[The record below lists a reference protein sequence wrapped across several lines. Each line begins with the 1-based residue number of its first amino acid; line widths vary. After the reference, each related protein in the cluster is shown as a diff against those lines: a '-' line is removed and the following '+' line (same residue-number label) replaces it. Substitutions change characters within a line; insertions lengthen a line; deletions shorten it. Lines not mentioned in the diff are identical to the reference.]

1 MQSSD
6 IIQPTAIQAPFAVNG
21 DKNIP
26 NYNATG
32 TETSSLNLGFLP
44 ITSQALDD
52 DGQAPE
58 RPDFNGMFYL
68 STDLRVFLQDG
79 GFITYRDDVASEI
92 GGYPKGAILGFKN
105 ANGFGF
111 VESLKENNQN
121 TNFNTNPSYIDGTNW
136 KYLHLLNV
144 DADITAVNNA
154 INTLSNQ
161 CVKLTGNQAV
171 AGNKTFSGTTS
182 LAATNISGTTSV
194 TGTAN
199 FTGATSVPTV
209 AYTTNSTRAAS
220 TAFVRNFT
228 NNYIKA
234 NWTHTS
240 EATQGSSTA
249 VGTYT
254 ISLTSYLPQTNTN
267 DYYEIYIHA
276 YMSDN
281 SSTKKYCRIFSSTF
295 GTSTN
300 TGISACQLVTGDY
313 ADISVNDFILPVKA
327 NGQIKYIITGG
338 TVDSLIIRFLGYKK
352 LVTLA

>member
-121 TNFNTNPSYIDGTNW
+121 TNFNTNPAYIDGTNW

-144 DADITAVNNA
+144 DADITSINNA

-161 CVKLTGNQAV
+161 CVKLTGNQTV
-171 AGNKTFSGTTS
+171 AGNKSFTGTTSLKATNVSGAFSASSSAAFSGTT
-182 LAATNISGTTSV
+182 T
-194 TGTAN
+194 
-199 FTGATSVPTV
+199 VPTP
-209 AYTTNSTRAAS
+209 AYNTNNTQAAN

-234 NWTHTS
+234 NWQHTS
-240 EATQGSSTA
+240 EATQGSSTSP
-249 VGTYT
+249 GTYT
-254 ISLTSYLPQTNTN
+254 ISLTNYLPQTNTN

-276 YMSDN
+276 YMEDDSQ
-281 SSTKKYCRIFSSTF
+281 TTKYCRIYSSTF
-295 GTSTN
+295 GTTAN
-300 TGISACQLVTGDY
+300 TGANFCQLVVGAY
-313 ADISVNDFILPVKA
+313 ADKCVNDFILPVKA
-327 NGQIKYIITGG
+327 NGQIKYVISGG
-338 TVDSLIIRFLGYKK
+338 TVDNLNIKFFGYKK
-352 LVTLA
+352 LVTMA